1 MRKMDYLLFSRQND
15 GLGADDAML
24 QLPDGLEIRVTRI
37 GFGIVRFLKKQIS
50 SAELLFSLASF
61 GRCYLYTAVTRDGA
75 VVHKSTVIGKNF
87 KFPFLKRGEYELPI
101 NAKGVLELT
110 ELVFQEIL
118 FEAPSVLL
126 CSPDCPG
133 LCPICGKKKAA
144 GCSCQQAEEAAP
156 ADARLS
162 ILQQLLN

>member
-1 MRKMDYLLFSRQND
+1 MQFD
-15 GLGADDAML
+15 L
-24 QLPDGLEIRVTRI
+24 QKFYKTAEKPY
-37 GFGIVRFLKKQIS
+37 
-50 SAELLFSLASF
+50 SAEFCADLSGMDLPGYTLAGPARCSF
-61 GRCYLYTAVTRDGA
+61 CAVPTVDGIELELRVQAVIAGECARCLEPVQQECNFTREWQFTEAD
-75 VVHKSTVIGKNF
+75 
-87 KFPFLKRGEYELPI
+87 LKRGEYELPI
-101 NAKGVLELT
+101 NAKGVL

>member
-87 KFPFLKRGEYELPI
+87 KFPFLKRGEYEIGPCHTVEAYRGRGIYPCVLRRIVSSFSPRTSFYMLVRED
-101 NAKGVLELT
+101 NAASISGIRKAG
-110 ELVFQEIL
+110 FQLIGQL
-118 FEAPSVLL
+118 Q
-126 CSPDCPG
+126 
-133 LCPICGKKKAA
+133 KKR
-144 GCSCQQAEEAAP
+144 G
-156 ADARLS
+156 RWYT
-162 ILQQLLN
+162 I

>member
-1 MRKMDYLLFSRQND
+1 MQFD
-15 GLGADDAML
+15 L
-24 QLPDGLEIRVTRI
+24 QKFYKTAEKPY
-37 GFGIVRFLKKQIS
+37 
-50 SAELLFSLASF
+50 SAEFCADLSGMDLPGYTLAGPARCSF
-61 GRCYLYTAVTRDGA
+61 CAVPTADGIELELRVQAVIAGECARCLEPVQQECDFTRERQFTEAD
-75 VVHKSTVIGKNF
+75 
-87 KFPFLKRGEYELPI
+87 LKRGEYELPI

-133 LCPICGKKKAA
+133 LCPICGKRKAA

>member
-1 MRKMDYLLFSRQND
+1 MQFD
-15 GLGADDAML
+15 L
-24 QLPDGLEIRVTRI
+24 QKFYKTAEKPY
-37 GFGIVRFLKKQIS
+37 
-50 SAELLFSLASF
+50 SAEFCADLSGMDLPGYTLAGPARCSF
-61 GRCYLYTAVTRDGA
+61 CAVPTVDGIELELRVQAVIAGECARCLEPVQQECNFTREWQFTEAD
-75 VVHKSTVIGKNF
+75 
-87 KFPFLKRGEYELPI
+87 LKRGEYELPI

-144 GCSCQQAEEAAP
+144 GCSCQQAEEVAP

>member
-1 MRKMDYLLFSRQND
+1 MDLPGYTLAGPARCSFCAVPTVD
-15 GLGADDAML
+15 GIELELRVQAVIAGECARCLEPVQQECNFTREWQFTEAD
-24 QLPDGLEIRVTRI
+24 
-37 GFGIVRFLKKQIS
+37 
-50 SAELLFSLASF
+50 
-61 GRCYLYTAVTRDGA
+61 
-75 VVHKSTVIGKNF
+75 
-87 KFPFLKRGEYELPI
+87 LKRGEYELPI

>member
-1 MRKMDYLLFSRQND
+1 MQFD
-15 GLGADDAML
+15 L
-24 QLPDGLEIRVTRI
+24 QKFYKTAEKPY
-37 GFGIVRFLKKQIS
+37 
-50 SAELLFSLASF
+50 SAEFCADLSGMDLPGYTLAGPARCSF
-61 GRCYLYTAVTRDGA
+61 CAVPTVDGIELELRVQAVIAGECARCLEPVQQECNFTREWQCTEAD
-75 VVHKSTVIGKNF
+75 
-87 KFPFLKRGEYELPI
+87 LKRGEYEMPI

-118 FEAPSVLL
+118 FESSFCFLY
-126 CSPDCPG
+126 SPDRPG